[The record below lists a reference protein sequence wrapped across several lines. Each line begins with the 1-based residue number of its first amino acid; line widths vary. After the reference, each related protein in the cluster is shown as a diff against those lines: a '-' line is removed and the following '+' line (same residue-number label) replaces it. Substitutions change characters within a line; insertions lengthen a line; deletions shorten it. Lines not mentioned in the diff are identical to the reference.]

1 MSDLLQLK
9 TDLKSL
15 KYSKDRPQGGYS
27 GQPFIQKDIDKEPTN
42 NSTEDFLLRG
52 GLNAIPDAAEDVGR
66 LSKYF
71 FNLKSP
77 SGFLF
82 IAKQNLLSK
91 SSVKTQASEGLG
103 YGGFSVDIGGNTIGP
118 GQSGPINQGVY
129 TPLSTL
135 IQAGTGFLGV
145 HANALGANPLS
156 PINSNGIQ
164 IPDIGGG
171 LNTYEESIGRGDNNR
186 LLFLQESQAQD
197 GYKPTKGDISYNP
210 LGDGNTLLSYQG
222 GPGAILGIGTTSI
235 KKASN
240 SIGINLTP
248 PQTQSP
254 NRANTSNVLSGNT
267 PAWNYQQI
275 SSLSTIF
282 DKPEGYNDFQF
293 STSFSKAETQI
304 RDFRVPLLASE
315 DVVVSTVTGIAPS
328 YSGPNS
334 KAIEGKSDSRIKQ
347 ISPGQKGDVMNYQ
360 NGKILSDGKVSVVDK
375 INFQPIYYSSG
386 VRPSSDGVAKNDFV
400 KFRIAAVLRN
410 GKKVFAHFR
419 AFIDGFS
426 DSYDSKW
433 NGISY
438 MGRGEEFYKYGG
450 FSRTISVSFTVAAQS
465 KPELMAQYKKLNFLA
480 STLAPDYGDSGFM
493 GGVLHQLTLGGWCY
507 ELPGFINRLGLEVP
521 QESPWELAIPATD
534 DGGDPDN
541 PIFSDKTVK
550 EMPHICKVN
559 MEFTPIH
566 RFRPEIQRNY
576 YNGPGNEVS
585 SYGKQRYI
593 QLTNGVNNNYQ
604 AVSLADAEN
613 NFLDNVQDQPLDLD
627 FDLGDTPEMI
637 TPSY

>member
-1 MSDLLQLK
+1 MSNLRNLK

-15 KYSKDRPQGGYS
+15 KYSKDRPDLGYS
-27 GQPFIQKDIDKEPTN
+27 GQPFLQKDIDKEPTN

-52 GLNAIPDAAEDVGR
+52 GLNAIPTAGEDVAR
-66 LSKYF
+66 LTKYF

-91 SSVKTQASEGLG
+91 TSVKTQASEGLG
-103 YGGFSVDIGGNTIGP
+103 YGGFSIDIGGNTIGP

-145 HANALGANPLS
+145 HVNALGVNPLS

-171 LNTYEESIGRGDNNR
+171 LNTYEKSIGRGDNNR
-186 LLFLQESQAQD
+186 LLFLQQSQAQE

-222 GPGAILGIGTTSI
+222 GPGAILGIGTTNI

-240 SIGINLTP
+240 PVGINLTP

-254 NRANTSNVLSGNT
+254 DRANTSNVFSGNT

-293 STSFSKAETQI
+293 STGFSKAETQI

-328 YSGPNS
+328 YSGKNS
-334 KAIEGKSDSRIKQ
+334 KSIEGISTSRIKQ
-347 ISPGQKGDVMNYQ
+347 ISPGQKGNVINYQ
-360 NGKILSDGKVSVVDK
+360 NGKILPDGKVSVVDQ
-375 INFQPIYYSSG
+375 INYQPIYKSKG
-386 VRPSSDGVAKNDFV
+386 VRSTKSGIAKNDFV
-400 KFRIAAVLRN
+400 KFRIGAIMRD
-410 GKKVFAHFR
+410 GQKVYTHFR
-419 AFIDGFS
+419 AFIDSFS
-426 DSYDSKW
+426 DNYSSKW
-433 NGISY
+433 NSINY

-450 FSRTISVSFTVAAQS
+450 FSRGISLSFTVAAQS
-465 KPELMAQYKKLNFLA
+465 KPELMAQYKKLNFLT
-480 STLAPDYGDSGFM
+480 STLAPDYGSSGFM

-507 ELPGFINRLGLEVP
+507 ELPGFISKIGLGVP
-521 QESPWELAIPATD
+521 QESPWEIAIPATD
-534 DGGDPDN
+534 NGGINDDG
-541 PIFSDKTVK
+541 IFSDSSVK
-550 EMPHICKVN
+550 EMPHIVKVS
-559 MEFTPIH
+559 MDFTPIH
-566 RFRPEIQRNY
+566 KFRPELQDNSY
-576 YNGPGNEVS
+576 TENFGEVS
-585 SYGKQRYI
+585 SYGPQRYI
-593 QLTNGVNNNYQ
+593 QLENGLGDNYQ
-604 AVSLADAEN
+604 VISLADA
-613 NFLDNVQDQPLDLD
+613 Q
-627 FDLGDTPEMI
+627 TPPNE
-637 TPSY
+637 PAEQFNL

>member
-1 MSDLLQLK
+1 MSNLRNLK

-15 KYSKDRPQGGYS
+15 KYSKDRPDLGYS
-27 GQPFIQKDIDKEPTN
+27 GQPFLQKDIDKEPTN

-52 GLNAIPDAAEDVGR
+52 GLNAIPTAGEDVAR
-66 LSKYF
+66 LTKYF

-91 SSVKTQASEGLG
+91 TSVKTQASEGLG
-103 YGGFSVDIGGNTIGP
+103 YGGFSIDIGGNTIGP

-145 HANALGANPLS
+145 HVNALGVNPLS

-171 LNTYEESIGRGDNNR
+171 LNTYEKSIGRGDNNR
-186 LLFLQESQAQD
+186 LLFLQESQAQE

-222 GPGAILGIGTTSI
+222 GPGAILGIGTTNI

-240 SIGINLTP
+240 PIGINLTP

-254 NRANTSNVLSGNT
+254 DRANTSNVFSGNT

-293 STSFSKAETQI
+293 STGFSKAETQI

-328 YSGPNS
+328 YSGKNS
-334 KAIEGKSDSRIKQ
+334 KSIEGISTSRIKQ
-347 ISPGQKGDVMNYQ
+347 ISPGQKGNVINYQ
-360 NGKILSDGKVSVVDK
+360 NGKILSDGKVSVVDQ
-375 INFQPIYYSSG
+375 INYQPIYKSKG
-386 VRPSSDGVAKNDFV
+386 VRSTKSGIAKNDFV
-400 KFRIAAVLRN
+400 KFRIGAIMRD
-410 GKKVFAHFR
+410 GQKVYTHFR
-419 AFIDGFS
+419 AFIDSFS
-426 DSYDSKW
+426 DNYSSKW
-433 NGISY
+433 NSINY

-450 FSRTISVSFTVAAQS
+450 FSRGISLSFTVAAQS
-465 KPELMAQYKKLNFLA
+465 KPELMAQYKKLNFLT
-480 STLAPDYGDSGFM
+480 STLAPDYGSSGFM

-507 ELPGFINRLGLEVP
+507 ELPGFISKIDLGVP
-521 QESPWELAIPATD
+521 QESPWEIAIPATD
-534 DGGDPDN
+534 NGGINDDG
-541 PIFSDKTVK
+541 IFSDSSVK
-550 EMPHICKVN
+550 EMPHIVKVS
-559 MEFTPIH
+559 MDFTPIH
-566 RFRPEIQRNY
+566 KFRPELQDNSY
-576 YNGPGNEVS
+576 TENFGEVS
-585 SYGKQRYI
+585 SYGPQRYI
-593 QLTNGVNNNYQ
+593 QLENGLGDNYQ
-604 AVSLADAEN
+604 VISLADA
-613 NFLDNVQDQPLDLD
+613 Q
-627 FDLGDTPEMI
+627 TPPNE
-637 TPSY
+637 PAEQFNL

>member
-1 MSDLLQLK
+1 MSNLKNLK

-15 KYSKDRPQGGYS
+15 RYSKDRPDLGYS

-52 GLNAIPDAAEDVGR
+52 GLNAVPDAAEDVAR

-77 SGFLF
+77 NGFLF

-186 LLFLQESQAQD
+186 LLFLQDSQAQD

-222 GPGAILGIGTTSI
+222 GPGAILGFGKTSI

-248 PQTQSP
+248 RQVESPTKNNKTQ
-254 NRANTSNVLSGNT
+254 VFSGNT
-267 PAWNYQQI
+267 SAWNYQQI

-282 DKPEGYNDFQF
+282 DKPEGYNTFQF

-304 RDFRVPLLASE
+304 RDFRVPLLPTEPDAI
-315 DVVVSTVTGIAPS
+315 STVTSIAPS
-328 YSGPNS
+328 YFGENS
-334 KAIEGKSDSRIKQ
+334 KAIEGVSNSRIKQ
-347 ISPGQKGDVMNYQ
+347 ISPGQKGNILNYR
-360 NGKILSDGKVSVVDK
+360 NGKINADGKISVVDQ
-375 INFQPIYYSSG
+375 INYQPIYKSEG
-386 VRPSSDGVAKNDFV
+386 VRSTKSGIAKNDFV
-400 KFRIAAVLRN
+400 KFRIGAIMRN
-410 GKKVFAHFR
+410 GEKVYSHFR
-419 AFIDGFS
+419 AFINSFS
-426 DSYDSKW
+426 DSYTSKW
-433 NGISY
+433 NSINY

-450 FSRTISVSFTVAAQS
+450 FSRGISLSFTVAAQS
-465 KPELMAQYKKLNFLA
+465 KPELMAQYKKLNFLT
-480 STLAPDYGDSGFM
+480 STLAPDYGGKNGSGFM

-507 ELPGFINRLGLEVP
+507 ELPGFIDKIDLGIP
-521 QESPWELAIPATD
+521 QESPWEIAIPATD
-534 DGGDPDN
+534 NGGINDDG
-541 PIFSDKTVK
+541 IFSDSSVK
-550 EMPHICKVN
+550 EMPHIVTVSMN
-559 MEFTPIH
+559 FTPIH
-566 RFRPEIQRNY
+566 KFRPELQDNDY
-576 YNGPGNEVS
+576 DESGNGEVT
-585 SYGKQRYI
+585 SYGPQRYI
-593 QLTNGVNNNYQ
+593 QLENGLGDNYQ
-604 AVSLADAEN
+604 AISLADA
-613 NFLDNVQDQPLDLD
+613 QTPLNE
-627 FDLGDTPEMI
+627 PNE
-637 TPSY
+637 